1 MIDTGVDDVTRR
13 WTLRLVAGLAAGAV
27 VLSGCSER
35 QEANDTLPGA
45 DASPSA
51 TEPELPP
58 LGPPEFPVPDAAREK
73 TPEGALAFAEY
84 YISLGSEV
92 GAGSIPAATFLDL
105 STGCALCRQI
115 ATSFK
120 EDQAAGY
127 TYQNFSYTFEE
138 YGAPQLSGDMAELGF
153 VYTQSDY
160 AVVDRSGR
168 EIADRAGEATGELQ
182 SGMLLEWQPMHSC
195 WLVTNLT
202 IG

>member
-1 MIDTGVDDVTRR
+1 VDDVTRR

-35 QEANDTLPGA
+35 QEAADTLPGA
-45 DASPSA
+45 DAEPSA
-51 TEPELPP
+51 TEAELPP
-58 LGPPEFPVPDAAREK
+58 LGPPEFPVPVAAREK

-92 GAGSIPAATFLDL
+92 GVGSIPAATFLDL
-105 STGCALCRQI
+105 SAGCALCREI
-115 ATSFK
+115 AAYFE

-127 TYQNFSYTFEE
+127 TYQDFSYTFEE
-138 YGAPQLSGDMAELGF
+138 YGAPQLSGDTAELGF

-160 AVVDRSGR
+160 TVVDRSGR
-168 EIADRAGEATGELQ
+168 EVADRAGEATGDLQ
-182 SGMLLEWQPMHSC
+182 SGMLLEWQSAQSC
-195 WLVTNLT
+195 WRVTSLT